1 MKLTYYGV
9 RGSIPTPG
17 PETNKYGGNT
27 SCAAVET
34 DAGLLILDAG
44 TGIRKLGNELLKK
57 EFGKGKGK
65 ARLLLSHYHW
75 DHIQGLPF
83 FVPAYIPGN
92 EFQLYGEE
100 RLGRTVE
107 EIVEKQQAPP
117 NFPEDARFQAKM
129 HFHALK
135 EWETME
141 LSDKVKISCARLN
154 HSNGVTAY
162 RIEENG
168 RAIVYATDTEH
179 YSTPDWKLEKL
190 AQGADLLIYD
200 GQYTP
205 EEYPQKQ
212 KWGHSTY
219 EEGVKIAKR
228 AGVKELHLFHHDPM
242 HDDAAIDAIV
252 ERAQRLFP
260 NTKAA
265 QEGMSVYVGRP
276 NTRSIAREIAQEL
289 RGLNEEERQARCDAL
304 LASVDPALREAYRNE
319 LRESLAQV

>member
-17 PETNKYGGNT
+17 EETIRYGGNT
-27 SCAAVET
+27 SCALVE
-34 DAGLLILDAG
+34 AGNNIIILDAG
-44 TGIRKLGNELLKK
+44 TGIRKLGNELMRR

-65 ARLLLSHYHW
+65 AHIFLSHYHW

-92 EFQLYGEE
+92 QLNLHGEE
-100 RLGRTVE
+100 RLGRSIE

-129 HFHALK
+129 NFHTLK

-141 LSDKVKISCARLN
+141 LSDKVKITCARLN
-154 HSNGVTAY
+154 HSSGVTAY
-162 RIEENG
+162 RIENPEG
-168 RAIVYATDTEH
+168 TIVYATDTEH
-179 YSTPDWKLEKL
+179 YAVPDWKLAKL
-190 AQGADLLIYD
+190 AAGADLLVYD

-219 EEGVKIAKR
+219 EEGAKIAKL
-228 AGVKELHLFHHDPM
+228 AGVRELHLFHHDPM
-242 HDDAAIDAIV
+242 HDDATIDAIV
-252 ERAQRLFP
+252 EKAQRLFP
-260 NTKAA
+260 KTKGAR
-265 QEGMSVYVGRP
+265 EGMVVTVGKP
-276 NTRSIAREIAQEL
+276 NTRSIAREIVQEL
-289 RGLNEEERQARCDAL
+289 RGLSEEEQRAKYDV
-304 LASVDPALREAYRNE
+304 LAKEIDPKLREAYWE
-319 LRESLAQV
+319 EIKEAAAQ

>member
-27 SCAAVET
+27 SCVAVET
-34 DAGLLILDAG
+34 EAGLIILDAG

-65 ARLLLSHYHW
+65 AHLFLSHYHW

-83 FVPAYIPGN
+83 FVPAYIKGN
-92 EFQLYGEE
+92 ELQLYGEE
-100 RLGRTVE
+100 RLGKTIE
-107 EIVEKQQAPP
+107 DIVKEQQAAP
-117 NFPEDARFQAKM
+117 NFPEDARFNATM
-129 HFHALK
+129 HYHNLR
-135 EWETME
+135 EGDTIE
-141 LSDKVKISCARLN
+141 LSDKLKVTCARLN

-162 RIEENG
+162 RIEENS

-190 AQGADLLIYD
+190 AQGADLLVYD

-219 EEGVKIAKR
+219 EEGAKIAKR
-228 AGVKELHLFHHDPM
+228 TGVKELHLFHHDPM

-252 ERAQRLFP
+252 ERAQKLFP

-265 QEGMSVYVGRP
+265 QEGMSVCIGKP
-276 NTRSIAREIAQEL
+276 NTRSIARAIAHEL
-289 RGLNEEERQARCDAL
+289 RGLNEEEQRARYEAYTREM
-304 LASVDPALREAYRNE
+304 SPEMREAYWKE
-319 LRESLAQV
+319 LKEAMV